1 MAKTIAVVGVTGA
14 QGGSVADKFLS
25 LGWNVR
31 GITRSAMSDSAK
43 AKAAEG
49 ISIVEADLDN
59 LGTLIPAFRGA
70 HVIFAITDFWAPFW
84 EANARLSKI
93 SDRATGEHAYAIEVQ
108 RGRNVVDAVQ
118 QVSKEDGMLER
129 FIFSTLP
136 SFKEQSNGKYTY
148 VYHFDSK
155 ADVTEYLKSKED
167 LWQKSSLLN
176 MAFYSKDTG
185 RFADLLVRCPPKQD
199 LLAVSEMASYRT
211 VMNIWSKT
219 TGIPAEAQEIS
230 VEEADKDAPG
240 GFGRESGESAATSA
254 EFGWGDHLV
263 LPKDLDP
270 EIRTTSL
277 KEYMEN
283 QKR

>member
-1 MAKTIAVVGVTGA
+1 
-14 QGGSVADKFLS
+14 
-25 LGWNVR
+25 
-31 GITRSAMSDSAK
+31 MSDSAK

-70 HVIFAITDFWAPFW
+70 HVIFAITNFWAPFW

-118 QVSKEDGMLER
+118 RVSKEDGMLER

-136 SFKEQSNGKYTY
+136 SFKEQSKGKYTY

-176 MAFYSKDTG
+176 MGFYSSNIS
-185 RFADLLVRCPPKQD
+185 RLWQVI
-199 LLAVSEMASYRT
+199 EASYLLYHQ
-211 VMNIWSKT
+211 W
-219 TGIPAEAQEIS
+219 
-230 VEEADKDAPG
+230 
-240 GFGRESGESAATSA
+240 
-254 EFGWGDHLV
+254 
-263 LPKDLDP
+263 
-270 EIRTTSL
+270 IRL
-277 KEYMEN
+277 IFML
-283 QKR
+283 